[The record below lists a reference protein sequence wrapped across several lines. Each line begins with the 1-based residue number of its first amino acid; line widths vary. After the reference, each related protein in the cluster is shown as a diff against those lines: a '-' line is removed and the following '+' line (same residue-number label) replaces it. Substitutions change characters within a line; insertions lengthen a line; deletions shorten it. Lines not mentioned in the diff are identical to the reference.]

1 MTEAEIAELFIKSAE
16 VDRRLPNTARPAQI
30 KSMSLPFVHDQKDMN
45 GWGAERYQEERADF
59 FDAKSTRLTRNEI
72 GLYEVSMELVK
83 LVRKPENRRAL
94 FAWAASKAG
103 GMSLPKWCR
112 EIERQTTGKGIHPET
127 ARRRAKVAISEIAS
141 AFASKPLLHIQ
152 NPEFEVL
159 PDTPE
164 IGDKTS
170 TLRVWRPDEAKPTA
184 CSFDADLMDFSWAD
198 AQNAKRRERDARR
211 RKAA

>member
-72 GLYEVSMELVK
+72 GLYEVSMELIK

-94 FAWAASKAG
+94 WAWASAKAG
-103 GMSLPKWCR
+103 GMSVAKWSR
-112 EIERQTTGKGIHPET
+112 TVENVHPET
-127 ARRRAKVAISEIAS
+127 ASRRAKSAISEIHRKLS
-141 AFASKPLLHIQ
+141 SKAEMHNENRSID
-152 NPEFEVL
+152 VL
-159 PDTPE
+159 PFEPE
-164 IGDKTS
+164 MGDKS
-170 TLRVWRPDEAKPTA
+170 TTIRVWRPDEAKPVA
-184 CSFDADLMDFSWAD
+184 CGFDAELSDFSWAD
-198 AQNAKRRERDARR
+198 LQNAKRRERDARR